1 MAGTKK
7 TTSSKSTKVSKKVE
21 SVVESEPVTETPV
34 VESTPVETESTTVSV
49 VEPDEFEMLMNSV
62 SSRTDL
68 IEKEFK
74 LLRNEQKKLLKI
86 FQKKYNKKK
95 KKNAN
100 SAPKAPSGFAKPAP
114 ISEELCKF
122 LNKEFGTELARTEVT
137 KELNKYI
144 KANNLQDE
152 NNKRTI
158 NPDEKLRKLL
168 QLDKGQNITYF
179 NLQKYMKFHFPKKET
194 PTVSA

>member
-7 TTSSKSTKVSKKVE
+7 TTASKSKKVSKKVE
-21 SVVESEPVTETPV
+21 PVVESEPVTETPV
-34 VESTPVETESTTVSV
+34 VESTVVDTESTAV

-62 SSRTDL
+62 QSRTDL

-86 FQKKYNKKK
+86 VQKKYNKKK
-95 KKNAN
+95 KKSAN
-100 SAPKAPSGFAKPAP
+100 STPKAPSGFAKPAP

-152 NNKRTI
+152 KNKRTI

-179 NLQKYMKFHFPKKET
+179 NLQKYMKLHFPKKET
-194 PTVSA
+194 PTVTA